1 MEAFLMRLCGHFFAA
16 GALAV
21 VAGTAWGQAPATVLR
36 VAPSAD
42 VQELDPTRGRNLISR
57 IYSQM
62 VFDTLFAL
70 DHTLSPKPMMVDHE
84 TVSDD
89 RLTYTFTLRA
99 RLKFHDGSP
108 VTTRDVI
115 ASLNRWLDGS
125 TVGASLKSRIGLL
138 SANDDLTLTLVL
150 KEPFGLVEFMLA
162 GAGAPIPGIMREKDA
177 NRPESEAMTAPIGSG
192 PFRHVASERVSGH
205 RVVFERNAD
214 YAVRP
219 EPPDGLAGGK
229 IVKVDRV
236 EWTVLP
242 DNTTT
247 KKPPMTCRSSAY
259 DGKTTARWRSA
270 ARMSLASSAI
280 PLRAAFAFSRAKP
293 KAGQISPRPL

>member
-1 MEAFLMRLCGHFFAA
+1 MEAFLMRLCAHLFAA

-192 PFRHVASERVSGH
+192 PFRYVASERVSGH

-219 EPPDGLAGGK
+219 EPFPRESDVPLVYLMGAPADLEVGAVA
-229 IVKVDRV
+229 VKEMISLRCPRRLLVWPV
-236 EWTVLP
+236 AVV
-242 DNTTT
+242 
-247 KKPPMTCRSSAY
+247 A
-259 DGKTTARWRSA
+259 A
-270 ARMSLASSAI
+270 ARTLI
-280 PLRAAFAFSRAKP
+280 
-293 KAGQISPRPL
+293 